1 MTITIPIEFI
11 WAIGILTSLIVLGL
25 AVFGGYVLYMIMQK
39 DCSLGW
45 YK

>member
-1 MTITIPIEFI
+1 MTITIPMELI
-11 WAIGILTSLIVLGL
+11 WALGILTSLIILGL
-25 AVFGGYVLYMIMQK
+25 AVFGGYVIYMITQK